1 MSRAPSPPEAVA
13 GKESHMMRTIDVRLF
28 GAFRQFGS
36 RPSMTV
42 DVPHQATV
50 SELRA
55 AVERRLPGGNARALL
70 HASVFATDE
79 RTLDESEP
87 VPFDRDLSVLPPV
100 CGG

>member
-1 MSRAPSPPEAVA
+1 MSRAPISPEAVA
-13 GKESHMMRTIDVRLF
+13 GKEASMTRTIDIRLF

-36 RPSMTV
+36 RPSLTV
-42 DVPHQATV
+42 DVPQEAIV

-55 AVERRLPGGNARALL
+55 AVERRLPGDNARALL
-70 HASVFATDE
+70 QASVFATDE

-87 VPFDRDLSVLPPV
+87 VPFDHDLSVLPPV